1 MKINAVKQY
10 LKFWATLEGVRRPI
24 LLVSAPGMGKSQL
37 VEQVAAETYHEII
50 VLIGSIMDPT
60 EISGLPYHDQGDR
73 GKIARWAPFGP
84 LARILEA
91 KSPTICFMDDV
102 GQSSRDVQ
110 AAFMQLVEARS
121 VNGHEVPECVSFILA
136 TNRTSDGAG
145 VSGLLDPL
153 INRTTIINV
162 ESDVDVW
169 ADFISQ
175 DPLCHSAVVDFARY
189 CGHVKDPIFDYEI
202 EASGGKPT
210 RVKGKD
216 IVASATPRSLHRLGR
231 ELLAAENVGFTLP
244 FDIIEGYVGPR
255 VAPRLVGFL
264 RIASQLPSVDR
275 IVADPEGFEIPE
287 SPEIVFALM
296 GHIKKNLRKGNVK
309 DLTKFLVRLPLEFFT
324 LLLVWEAKEKAGRSL
339 LLSENNPK
347 IIKWIMENKDLFL

>member
-1 MKINAVKQY
+1 
-10 LKFWATLEGVRRPI
+10 
-24 LLVSAPGMGKSQL
+24 
-37 VEQVAAETYHEII
+37 
-50 VLIGSIMDPT
+50 
-60 EISGLPYHDQGDR
+60 LPYHEDGDR

-84 LARILEA
+84 LAKILGA
-91 KSPTICFMDDV
+91 KTPTICFMDDV

-110 AAFMQLVEARS
+110 AAFMQLVEAREI
-121 VNGHEVPECVSFILA
+121 NGHEVPECVSFILA

-162 ESDVDVW
+162 ESDPDVW

-175 DPLCHSAVVDFARY
+175 DPLCHSVVADFARY

-216 IVASATPRSLHRLGR
+216 IVASATPRSFHRLGR
-231 ELLAAENVGFTLP
+231 ELLAAENVGFALP

-275 IVADPEGFEIPE
+275 IAADPEGFEIPD
-287 SPEIVFALM
+287 SPEILFALL
-296 GHIKKNLRKGNVK
+296 GHLRKNLKKNNVGQ
-309 DLTKFLVRLPLEFFT
+309 LTKFFVRLPLEFFT

-347 IIKWIMENKDLFL
+347 ILKWVMDNKDLFL